1 MKKWMCLVLSLV
13 MISSLLVNVRAGG
26 KNPDLQDEPQIS
38 ETIAQNTDLPE
49 SDSDATETE
58 VPVVSTTVDEE
69 GTMIKDDSETE
80 EESGNNETFSADMEV
95 SEDLTTEGDLGNNET
110 SQEENREESNNTV
123 PEGTD
128 GAADLTIPENGNTDQ
143 EVIPDQ
149 DNMNQDALMNEDQH
163 QNQGEAS
170 YKLLPFLI
178 IKKKS

>member
-26 KNPDLQDEPQIS
+26 KNLDLQDEPQIS

-69 GTMIKDDSETE
+69 GTMIRDDSETE

-95 SEDLTTEGDLGNNET
+95 SEDLPTEGDLGNKET
-110 SQEENREESNNTV
+110 SQEENKEESNNTV

-128 GAADLTIPENGNTDQ
+128 GAADLTIPENSNIDQ

-170 YKLLPFLI
+170 DNVIANFNNKE
-178 IKKKS
+178 KS